1 MTIISFALGLVVT
14 VVLVVVIYFI
24 GKITCRVI
32 DKDWYYVPILE
43 GVAIGV
49 AVIGTTLFIL
59 FIVTIFALFF
69 SKYFGV

>member
-32 DKDWYYVPILE
+32 DKGWHYVPILE
-43 GVAIGV
+43 RV
-49 AVIGTTLFIL
+49 
-59 FIVTIFALFF
+59 
-69 SKYFGV
+69 S

>member
-1 MTIISFALGLVVT
+1 MTIISFALGLVAT

-49 AVIGTTLFIL
+49 AV
-59 FIVTIFALFF
+59 
-69 SKYFGV
+69 S